1 MNFMLFC
8 TRVASSCTCVALVLS
23 RVVSGCTRV
32 AVCRV
37 KNFLEMLG
45 LLVQFSQK
53 KLILI
58 KKVLQLRQNE
68 HLFKAY
74 FENVIIQL

>member
-1 MNFMLFC
+1 MLF
-8 TRVASSCTCVALVLS
+8 
-23 RVVSGCTRV
+23 CTRV

-37 KNFLEMLG
+37 KNFLEILG

-74 FENVIIQL
+74 FENVIIQLWWFLLQVMFLCDTDFIIRIC